1 LTRVVLLDSAARR
14 SIRFS
19 KLRRSFAEEASM
31 IRTLLCC
38 VSLALANAVLAQ
50 TYPSRPI
57 RIIVPYAPGGTTDV
71 VGRQVGEKLS
81 EMLRQPVIIDNRTG
95 ANTAIGA
102 EAVAR
107 SAPDGHTLLFTND
120 ATFVLNP
127 VLFPSLSYNIER
139 DFTPVAT
146 VTYVALALVVNASLP
161 VKDFKELV
169 AYTQARRGSLSY
181 GSFGAGSQPHLMGE
195 MYKKLTNTDLVHVP
209 YKGAAP
215 AVTDVLGGQILF
227 TFPAFPTI
235 QGHLKSGKLK
245 ALAVSGDKRVGL
257 APEVPTFTEVGYK
270 DMDIGAW
277 YAFLAPAGTPRDIV
291 AKLNSTV
298 GTVLADR
305 EFVEKN
311 MTSQGMVPMQMTP
324 EQFASYMRSETERM
338 ASIIKQS
345 GAKVE

>member
-1 LTRVVLLDSAARR
+1 MIKVLLAC
-14 SIRFS
+14 
-19 KLRRSFAEEASM
+19 L
-31 IRTLLCC
+31 
-38 VSLALANAVLAQ
+38 SLVLMNAGFAQ
-50 TYPSRPI
+50 TYPTRPI

-71 VGRQVGEKLS
+71 VGRQVGEKLA
-81 EMLRQPVIIDNRTG
+81 EMLRQPVIIDNRVG

-127 VLFPSLSYNIER
+127 VLFSNLSYDVGR

-146 VTYVALALVVNASLP
+146 VTYVALALVVNGSLP

-169 AYTQARRGSLSY
+169 AYAQARPGSLSY

-195 MYKKLTNTDLVHVP
+195 MFKKLTNTDLVHVP

-215 AVTDVLGGQILF
+215 AVTDVLSGQILF

-235 QGHLKSGKLK
+235 QGQLKSGKIK

-257 APEVPTFTEVGYK
+257 APDVPTFTEAGYK

-277 YAFLAPAGTPRDIV
+277 YAFLAPARTPEDIV
-291 AKLNSTV
+291 TKLNSTV
-298 GTVLADR
+298 GAVLADR
-305 EFVEKN
+305 EFIAKN
-311 MTSQGMVPMQMTP
+311 MESQGMVPMQMTP
-324 EQFASYMRSETERM
+324 AQFASYMRSETERM
-338 ASIIKQS
+338 ASIIKRS